1 MAEETFSEAIGFDD
15 ESVSSNRFEKYK
27 GRKGYTDRIG
37 MAHLKDGKPIVQ
49 KAKVHYIEGVGN
61 VIANDYTIAEFG
73 EPQLKFATIVVVYR
87 TDKFGKM
94 EKVDGKL
101 LPPTCKYFV
110 FNAPKYESL
119 RKANSE
125 FPLDKHDL
133 LVSCAEEQYQQ
144 LSFQSCKESV
154 WQIPEFKMKELVLS
168 QVEKLAKHLEG
179 QLGQKLTPQQIKEKR
194 GESTGTAAAEETPL
208 DANAVIAA
216 L

>member
-1 MAEETFSEAIGFDD
+1 MSDTFSEEIGFDD

-37 MAHLKDGKPIVQ
+37 MVYLKDGKPIVQ

-61 VIANDYTIAEFG
+61 VIANDYTIAKYG
-73 EPQLKFATIVVVYR
+73 EPQLKFATIVGVYR
-87 TDKFGKM
+87 TDKFGKL
-94 EKVDGKL
+94 EKPIGVQ
-101 LPPTCKYFV
+101 CKYFV
-110 FNAPKYESL
+110 FNAPKYEAL
-119 RKANSE
+119 RKANTE

-154 WQIPEFKMKELVLS
+154 WQMNEAKVKELVMA
-168 QVEKLAKHLEG
+168 QIEKLSKYLEG
-179 QLGQKLTPQQIKEKR
+179 QLGQKLTAQQIKEKL
-194 GESTGTAAAEETPL
+194 GESEGTTATEEAAI
-208 DANAVIAA
+208 DADSVIAS